1 MLGFIRENW
10 DRLSGVG
17 AGVTIA
23 FFAFSID
30 ARVADMQSQD
40 DRWLERDNA
49 QAADQLAAI
58 EEVRT
63 AQGLIIGR
71 LDGAGGALWIYEL
84 GHRDGAAGCR
94 P

>member
-1 MLGFIRENW
+1 MLARIRENW
-10 DRLSGVG
+10 DTIVG
-17 AGVTIA
+17 AAMVASIA
-23 FFAFSID
+23 FFAYSID
-30 ARVADMQSQD
+30 QRVTDMRLLD
-40 DRWLERDNA
+40 ERWLQLD
-49 QAADQLAAI
+49 QTQTAAIISEI